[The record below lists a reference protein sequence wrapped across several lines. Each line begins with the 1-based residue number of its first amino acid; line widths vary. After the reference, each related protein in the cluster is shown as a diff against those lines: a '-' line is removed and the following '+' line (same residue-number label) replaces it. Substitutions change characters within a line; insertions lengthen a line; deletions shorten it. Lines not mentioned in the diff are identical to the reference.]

1 MGREGGERAAAD
13 SPFSDAQAIG
23 PQDGRGHK
31 TQLSDSARRE
41 GNRVKVLL
49 GLPCGLVC
57 VVLLAVN
64 EVAAA
69 RRRSDTYFRSSISKL
84 EEMSSVLETII
95 AYKGFFDRAK
105 PRLFVLLLP
114 VRQI

>member
-1 MGREGGERAAAD
+1 MAGGRGAKA
-13 SPFSDAQAIG
+13 G
-23 PQDGRGHK
+23 PGHK

-64 EVAAA
+64 GHAA
-69 RRRSDTYFRSSISKL
+69 
-84 EEMSSVLETII
+84 
-95 AYKGFFDRAK
+95 GRA
-105 PRLFVLLLP
+105 
-114 VRQI
+114 